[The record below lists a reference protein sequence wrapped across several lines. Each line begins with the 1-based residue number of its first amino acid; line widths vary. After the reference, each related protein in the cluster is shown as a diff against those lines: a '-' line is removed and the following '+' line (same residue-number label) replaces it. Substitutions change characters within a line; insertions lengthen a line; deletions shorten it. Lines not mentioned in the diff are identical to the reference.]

1 MNIINIFKKL
11 KTNILNNYNYN
22 SKRISSIN
30 SYKKPTM
37 FIYRI
42 NWNKDYTKYSTT
54 RIKEK

>member
-1 MNIINIFKKL
+1 MNIINIFRKL
-11 KTNILNNYNYN
+11 KINILNNYNYN

-30 SYKKPTM
+30 SNKKPTM